1 MAKTGAGE
9 ANYIHLRLF
18 MEGIEVPVIGASV
31 NATVNQPSS
40 ASIQIVP
47 SDKLS
52 TLLPRTVVHLFY
64 LDAVEF
70 AGSQLGAPEDQHY
83 KLMFCGEVFDISFAK
98 SGHGSRT
105 VTLRCMD
112 FSNTWDTNYSYVM
125 RYAVGAQEDPSGNAI
140 TKNVSGFVGGG
151 ASDGLSSPNP
161 FDDIVNDPAT
171 VIRQMALASAGNP
184 ACPGN
189 GTILGG
195 LLAVL
200 ELLSG
205 IQGLYMGINPWAT
218 IEERR
223 CRVMDSIVSDNG
235 QTAKSLFDQQVFSDW
250 LQQRVGTVG
259 SVISFRQIIQIIC
272 QYIYYDVVT
281 NVTPMY
287 EPGNDGRGRP
297 GRLAPEYV
305 VTGTASSE
313 AQAASVENVSDVIS
327 EMGEYETFSGVTV
340 GKIGNIAAEFWPYVE
355 TMLKKMDE
363 IAQTKQYLYG
373 EAAGDGI
380 TFAMTSGHRNVES
393 NLRLMKASGR
403 TPDPEAAAKGAHAK
417 GYAVDITG
425 RGNHGGGNL
434 GSMPYRNEPKENCTG
449 AGFSKLTVSIP
460 QENIS
465 DSSISRFRYA
475 LKQIYDRDNVVI
487 TDFEA
492 LVLKVKADVSLMELC
507 FGTEEIL
514 DKHANYLRNMKTF
527 FTEVYKPAV
536 SYANANTEGITGS
549 WGGDWKHRCPLFHC
563 LGMGPDPV
571 HIQDSN
577 YRNKP
582 STTQAAPP
590 PSVVA
595 KLSEGEIREQL
606 KSFIFR
612 PNIWFCPPPV
622 CNVLYPHMYES
633 MSVSRQMLRE
643 TTRLQLD
650 AFNQFY
656 ESVILSTYYYAPKF
670 PEGNHVFGSGMGSV
684 TKTILMDHEVFS
696 GIVPKME
703 RISEISFYAKSS
715 GSGSDLRL
723 DATEGEL
730 ESSDVSEANASSSG
744 ASIAEYGDRVAHF
757 NLLTHRYSARTGS
770 ASGPFNPYLV
780 CGFPALLVNELVDKG
795 LESRQGSVRTIMSG
809 NRDPD
814 IAKKTQWLGMIT
826 SLDHTFNQSGARTSV
841 GLSYVRSHRVG
852 DDTDDLLSES
862 VTDQGSFTVQD
873 PNFQPEGVP
882 RVVSHSFSSGTVATS
897 YTDHIVAEG
906 LSDRTSDYAWIVS
919 AITAT
924 MGGFDLFGEVLAT
937 CEQRFSP
944 LDPVSQAR
952 VTETY
957 GEPSAYESS
966 TAGSSDFSRNGNAV
980 GSILAMPKGPG
991 NAVIESIEWSGEP
1004 TVILISVTA
1013 TEPCNFAN
1021 LVKWPEIGGKLGT
1034 VTYDSFLTKSY
1045 KLGETASA
1053 VQSDPKLVMFLDLTW
1068 SPLATEPQYISA
1080 VVPVKLPGSTLTATL
1095 SPPATG
1101 AQYDRSLPVEEAIRP
1116 PWIDKDTYSS
1126 ALSTRDT
1133 FTKLDLHYRHLFGS
1147 PSIIHRLLV
1156 NGTTPY
1162 DGMDVHSVEQAVD
1175 FIVADAGSIID
1186 EPETVLNSYTSALT
1200 TRPIASLPDVLA
1212 PKGYVPS
1219 KDTLGRIHWTFDP
1232 SLRSKADLQVSGGFH
1247 SNAVTGLRFSKDGK
1261 NSNADG
1267 VSPSDLEFGAA
1278 LEFLDLV
1285 GLTGPDGTPRVLGSR
1300 LTEGE
1305 AEEINSAT
1313 AVRADPRAP
1322 RAKRVKRYLDDI
1334 NGSSALRQVPDG
1346 VTFIKTPPGVGRKG

>member
-1 MAKTGAGE
+1 MSGTGTGE

-31 NATVNQPSS
+31 NVTVNQPSS

-47 SDKLS
+47 SDALS
-52 TLLPRTVVHLFY
+52 TLLPRTVVHLFF
-64 LDAVEF
+64 LDAAEF
-70 AGSQLGAPEDQHY
+70 TGSQLEAPEDQHY

-98 SGHGSRT
+98 SGQGSRT

-112 FSNTWDTNYSYVM
+112 FSNTWDTNYSYIM

-140 TKNVSGFVGGG
+140 TKDVSAFVGGG
-151 ASDGLSSPNP
+151 SSDGLSTPNP
-161 FDDIVNDPAT
+161 FDDIINDPAT

-184 ACPGN
+184 ACPGS

-205 IQGLYMGINPWAT
+205 VQGLYMGINPWAT

-235 QTAKSLFDQQVFSDW
+235 ETARSLFDQQVFADW

-259 SVISFRQIIQIIC
+259 SVISFRQIIQLIC

-287 EPGNDGRGRP
+287 EPGNDGKDRP
-297 GRLAPEYV
+297 GRLAPEYT
-305 VTGTASSE
+305 VTGTASSS
-313 AQAASVENVSDVIS
+313 AYAAGVENAAAVAK
-327 EMGEYETFSGVTV
+327 EMNEYEAVSGVSV
-340 GKIGNIAAEFWPYVE
+340 SKIQNISAEFWPYVE
-355 TMLKKMDE
+355 SMLEKMNELAKSKK
-363 IAQTKQYLYG
+363 YLYG
-373 EAAGDGI
+373 DAANDDFI
-380 TFAMTSGHRNVES
+380 KFAMTSGHRNVAT
-393 NLRLMKASGR
+393 NLRLQKQSGR

-417 GYAVDITG
+417 GYAVDISG
-425 RGNHGGGNL
+425 RGNHGKGIGL

-449 AGFSKLTVSIP
+449 SGFSKLTVDIP
-460 QENIS
+460 QGNIT
-465 DSSISRFRYA
+465 DSSVSRFRYA
-475 LKQIYDRDNVVI
+475 IKHIYDKENVVI

-492 LVLKVKADVSLMELC
+492 LVLKVKADQSLLELC
-507 FGTEEIL
+507 FGTNDDL
-514 DKHANYLRNMKTF
+514 DKHANYLRNMRDF
-527 FTEVYKPAV
+527 FLNVYKPGV
-536 SYANANTEGITGS
+536 KHANSNNPNGIRGS
-549 WGGDWKHRCPLFHC
+549 WGGDWRHKCPLFHC
-563 LGMGPDPV
+563 LGLGPDPV
-571 HIQDSN
+571 HIQDAN
-577 YRNKP
+577 YKNKP
-582 STTQAAPP
+582 STTQTAPP

-595 KLSEGEIREQL
+595 RLSEGESREQL

-650 AFNQFY
+650 SFNQFY

-715 GSGSDLRL
+715 GQGADLRKS
-723 DATEGEL
+723 GEL
-730 ESSDVSEANASSSG
+730 DSSDISDANASTSG

-757 NLLTHRYSARTGS
+757 NLLTHRYSARSGS

-780 CGFPALLVNELVDKG
+780 CGFPALLVNELPARSAKD
-795 LESRQGSVRTIMSG
+795 RAASVSTIKSG
-809 NRDPD
+809 ERDPE
-814 IAKKTQWLGMIT
+814 IAKKIQWLGMIT

-862 VTDQGSFTVQD
+862 VTDQGSFTIQD
-873 PNFQPEGVP
+873 PNFQPEGLP
-882 RVVSHSFSSGTVATS
+882 RVVTHNFASGTVATS
-897 YTDHIVAEG
+897 YEDHKVAVGE
-906 LSDRTSDYAWIVS
+906 STQASDYAWI
-919 AITAT
+919 ITAISAT
-924 MGGFDLFGEVLAT
+924 LGGSSLAEVLLA
-937 CEQRFSP
+937 CQQRFSP
-944 LDPVSQAR
+944 VDPATQTQITA
-952 VTETY
+952 TY
-957 GEPSAYESS
+957 QDPGPYESA
-966 TAGSSDFSRNGNAV
+966 TAGSADFSKNADAV
-980 GSILAMPKGPG
+980 SSIPNLKGP
-991 NAVIESIEWSGEP
+991 NNSPVESIEWSGDP
-1004 TVILISVTA
+1004 TVILISLTA
-1013 TEPCNFAN
+1013 TEPCEIGD
-1021 LVKWPEIGGKLGT
+1021 LVKWTDEGGKLGI
-1034 VTYDSFLTKSY
+1034 VSYDSFLTKSF
-1045 KLGETASA
+1045 KLGESASA
-1053 VQSDPKLVMFLDLTW
+1053 VRSDPKLIRFMDVTW
-1068 SPLATEPQYISA
+1068 PAPMVEPLYISA
-1080 VVPVKLPGSTLTATL
+1080 VVPIRLPGSTLTATL

-1101 AQYDRSLPVEEAIRP
+1101 VSYDRSLPVEEAIRP
-1116 PWIDKDTYSS
+1116 PWIDKNTYSS
-1126 ALSTRDT
+1126 ARSTKAG
-1133 FTKLDLHYRHLFGS
+1133 FTKLDLQYLHLFGS
-1147 PSIIHRLLV
+1147 PSIIHRLLL
-1156 NGTTPY
+1156 GQATPY

-1175 FIVADAGSIID
+1175 FIVADAGTLSD
-1186 EPETVLNSYTSALT
+1186 EPDKVLNSYTAALT
-1200 TRPIASLPDVLA
+1200 TRPIATLPDILA
-1212 PKGYVPS
+1212 PKGYLPKRDS
-1219 KDTLGRIHWTFDP
+1219 LGRIYWERDS
-1232 SLRSKADLQVSGGFH
+1232 SLTSKEQLQVSGGFH
-1247 SNAVTGLRFSKDGK
+1247 SNAVTGLKFSKDGK
-1261 NSNADG
+1261 NSNVDG
-1267 VSPSDLEFGAA
+1267 LTNIDDLEFGAA

-1285 GLTGPDGTPRVLGSR
+1285 GVKGPDGTPRVLGSR
-1300 LTEGE
+1300 LSDGQ
-1305 AEEINSAT
+1305 AEEISSAT

-1334 NGSSALRQVPDG
+1334 NGSSALRQVPNG

>member
-1 MAKTGAGE
+1 MAGTGTGE

-31 NATVNQPSS
+31 NASVNQPSS

-47 SDKLS
+47 SDTLS

-70 AGSQLGAPEDQHY
+70 TGSQLGAPEDQHY

-98 SGHGSRT
+98 SGQGSRT

-140 TKNVSGFVGGG
+140 TKDVSGFVGGG

-287 EPGNDGRGRP
+287 EPGNDGNGRP

-305 VTGTASSE
+305 VTGTASSQ
-313 AQAASVENVSDVIS
+313 AQAASVENVRDVIE
-327 EMGEYETFSGVTV
+327 EMSEYETFSGVSI
-340 GKIGNIAAEFWPYVE
+340 GKIKNIAAEFWPYVE

-363 IAQTKQYLYG
+363 LAKGKKYLYG
-373 EAAGDGI
+373 AAANDEFI
-380 TFAMTSGHRNVES
+380 TFAMTSGHRNVAA
-393 NLRLMKASGR
+393 NLRLQKASGR

-417 GYAVDITG
+417 GYAVDISG
-425 RGNHGGGNL
+425 RGNQGGGVNL

-449 AGFSKLTVSIP
+449 AGFSKLTVDIP

-465 DSSISRFRYA
+465 DSSVSRFRYA
-475 LKQIYDRDNVVI
+475 IKHIYDRDNVVI

-492 LVLKVKADVSLMELC
+492 LVLKIKADTSLMELC
-507 FGTEEIL
+507 FGSSETL
-514 DKHANYLRNMKTF
+514 DKHADYLRNMKTF
-527 FTEVYKPAV
+527 FLEVYKPAV
-536 SYANANTEGITGS
+536 AFANASNNGITGS
-549 WGGDWKHRCPLFHC
+549 WGGSWKHRCPLFHC

-571 HIQDSN
+571 HIQDAN
-577 YRNKP
+577 YTNKP
-582 STTQAAPP
+582 STTQTAPP

-595 KLSEGEIREQL
+595 RLSEGEVREQL

-670 PEGNHVFGSGMGSV
+670 PEGNHIFGSGMGSV

-715 GSGSDLRL
+715 GQGSDLRI
-723 DATEGEL
+723 DGTSGEL
-730 ESSDVSEANASSSG
+730 DSSAVSDANSSASG

-757 NLLTHRYSARTGS
+757 NLLTHRYSARSGS

-780 CGFPALLVNELVDKG
+780 CGFPALIVNELVSKSAKD
-795 LESRQGSVRTIMSG
+795 RAASVSTIASG
-809 NRDPD
+809 NRDPE

-826 SLDHTFNQSGARTSV
+826 SIDHTFNQSGARTAI

-882 RVVSHSFSSGTVATS
+882 RVVSHNFASGTVAT
-897 YTDHIVAEG
+897 TAEDHKVATG
-906 LSDRTSDYAWIVS
+906 LSTQASDYAWIIA

-924 MGGFDLFGEVLAT
+924 YGGSSLAEVLLA
-937 CEQRFSP
+937 CQQRFAP
-944 LDPVSQAR
+944 VDPVTKAR
-952 VTETY
+952 IEAAY
-957 GEPSAYESS
+957 ADPGSYESS
-966 TAGSSDFSRNGNAV
+966 TAGTADFSRNGDAV
-980 GSILAMPKGPG
+980 STLANLEGP
-991 NAVIESIEWSGEP
+991 NKAPVESIEWSGEP
-1004 TVILISVTA
+1004 TVILISLTA
-1013 TEPCNFAN
+1013 TEPCSIGD
-1021 LVKWPEIGGKLGT
+1021 LVSWTEEGGKLGLI
-1034 VTYDSFLTKSY
+1034 TYDSFLTKSF
-1045 KLGETASA
+1045 KLGESA
-1053 VQSDPKLVMFLDLTW
+1053 AAVKDSPKLVRFMDVTW
-1068 SPLATEPQYISA
+1068 PVPVVDPLYISA
-1080 VVPVKLPGSTLTATL
+1080 VIPIKLPGSTLTATL

-1101 AQYDRSLPVEEAIRP
+1101 AEYDRSLPVEEAIRP

-1126 ALSTRDT
+1126 ALSTKDT

-1147 PSIIHRLLV
+1147 PSIIHRLLL
-1156 NGTTPY
+1156 NEATPY

-1175 FIVADAGSIID
+1175 FIVADAGSLID
-1186 EPETVLNSYTSALT
+1186 EPDVVLNSYTSALT
-1200 TRPIASLPDVLA
+1200 TRPIASLSDVLA
-1212 PKGYVPS
+1212 PKGYLPVRDS
-1219 KDTLGRIHWTFDP
+1219 LGRISWQFDE
-1232 SLRSKADLQVSGGFH
+1232 SLTSKQDLQVSGGFH
-1247 SNAVTGLRFSKDGK
+1247 SNAVTGLKFSKDGK
-1261 NSNADG
+1261 SSNADG
-1267 VSPSDLEFGAA
+1267 VSPDSLEFGAA

-1305 AEEINSAT
+1305 AEEISSAT

-1334 NGSSALRQVPDG
+1334 NGSSALRQVPNG